1 MNRALIHRRAQ
12 RLLPAGIET
21 CGLLHF
27 GMAPGQV
34 ERALMGSVFA
44 GEKAQG
50 VVVLRLSLSAA
61 LAIRRK
67 GLRYFEPRDWEYS
80 AFAAA
85 CSLDID
91 DDACGTTV
99 AMDALPK
106 THGAGYSAVA
116 QDGRSWFVV
125 LPVER
130 MVVYGWWE

>member
-34 ERALMGSVFA
+34 ERALLGSVFA
-44 GEKAQG
+44 DERVQG
-50 VVVLRLSLSAA
+50 VVALRLSLSTA

-67 GLRYFEPRDWEYS
+67 GLRYFEAGDWVYS
-80 AFAAA
+80 AFA
-85 CSLDID
+85 
-91 DDACGTTV
+91 GTDSSGFGGEAGGAV
-99 AMDALPK
+99 AVDALPAG
-106 THGAGYSAVA
+106 HGAGYSAVA

>member
-34 ERALMGSVFA
+34 ERVLLGSVFA
-44 GEKAQG
+44 GGQAQG
-50 VVVLRLSLSAA
+50 VVALRLSLSTA

-67 GLRYFEPRDWEYS
+67 GLRYFEPGDWVYS
-80 AFAAA
+80 TFAAA
-85 CSLDID
+85 CSTDGD
-91 DDACGTTV
+91 CEACGSV
-99 AMDALPK
+99 GVDALPA

-116 QDGRSWFVV
+116 QDGHSWFVV

>member
-27 GMAPGQV
+27 GLAPGQV
-34 ERALMGSVFA
+34 ERALLGSMFA
-44 GEKAQG
+44 GGQAQG
-50 VVVLRLSLSAA
+50 VVALRLSLSTA

-67 GLRYFEPRDWEYS
+67 GLRYFEPGDWVYS

-85 CSLDID
+85 CPLEIGG
-91 DDACGTTV
+91 DAGSV
-99 AMDALPK
+99 VGMNALPK

-116 QDGRSWFVV
+116 RDGRSWFVV

>member
-27 GMAPGQV
+27 GMSPGQV
-34 ERALMGSVFA
+34 EQVLLGSVFGDEA
-44 GEKAQG
+44 GQG
-50 VVVLRLSLSAA
+50 MVALRLSLSTA

-67 GLRYFEPRDWEYS
+67 GLRYFEQGPWQFS

-85 CSLDID
+85 LGPVQH
-91 DDACGTTV
+91 DAGVV
-99 AMDALPK
+99 APGQDALPAR
-106 THGAGYSAVA
+106 HAGGYSAVA
-116 QDGRSWFVV
+116 ADGRSWLVL

-130 MVVYGWWE
+130 LVIYGWWR

>member
-27 GMAPGQV
+27 GIAPGQV
-34 ERALMGSVFA
+34 ERVLLDSVFA
-44 GEKAQG
+44 GGQAQG
-50 VVVLRLSLSAA
+50 MVALRLSLSTA
-61 LAIRRK
+61 LAIQRK
-67 GLRYFEPRDWEYS
+67 GLRYFQPGDWMYS

-85 CSLDID
+85 CSLDAD
-91 DDACGTTV
+91 DDTRRVV

-106 THGAGYSAVA
+106 THGAGFSAVA
-116 QDGRSWFVV
+116 RDGRSWFVV

-130 MVVYGWWE
+130 MLVYGWWE

>member
-34 ERALMGSVFA
+34 EQALLGSVFA
-44 GEKAQG
+44 GEQVQG
-50 VVVLRLSLSAA
+50 VVALRLSLSTA

-67 GLRYFEPRDWEYS
+67 GLRYFEAGDWVYS
-80 AFAAA
+80 AFAGTD
-85 CSLDID
+85 SLGLGS
-91 DDACGTTV
+91 DAGGAV
-99 AMDALPK
+99 AVDALPAR
-106 THGAGYSAVA
+106 HGAGYSAVA

>member
-34 ERALMGSVFA
+34 ERVLLGSVF
-44 GEKAQG
+44 GGVQAQG
-50 VVVLRLSLSAA
+50 VVALRLSLSTA

-67 GLRYFEPRDWEYS
+67 GLRYFEPGDWVYS

-85 CSLDID
+85 CSPGLDGET
-91 DDACGTTV
+91 CGSV
-99 AMDALPK
+99 GIDALPK

>member
-27 GMAPGQV
+27 GLAPGQV
-34 ERALMGSVFA
+34 ERALLGSVFA
-44 GEKAQG
+44 GGQAQG
-50 VVVLRLSLSAA
+50 VVALRLSLSTA

-67 GLRYFEPRDWEYS
+67 GLRYFEADDWVYS
-80 AFAAA
+80 AFAEAHSSDA
-85 CSLDID
+85 GGF
-91 DDACGTTV
+91 ACG
-99 AMDALPK
+99 AEGLGALPT

-130 MVVYGWWE
+130 LVVYGWWE

>member
-34 ERALMGSVFA
+34 ERVLLGSVFA
-44 GEKAQG
+44 SEQAQG
-50 VVVLRLSLSAA
+50 VVALRLSLSTA

-67 GLRYFEPRDWEYS
+67 GLRYFEAGDWVYS
-80 AFAAA
+80 AFAAG

-91 DDACGTTV
+91 DDVCGTRL
-99 AMDALPK
+99 AMGALPK